1 MGPTR
6 QTQNQRQLERHL
18 QDLRTRFA
26 FMPELEAFLRRDES
40 TIAFARAWDN
50 RQLGA
55 MRIRAARATERQ
67 FSISL
72 EIPLLIANYGGETS
86 PLQPRIL
93 RRLEGEQLRGDMA
106 TEKDI
111 AILVAADPRA
121 LDFVRDRE
129 RFGYPVLVLLVEDLQ
144 ANFYRDRSLRSELA
158 RLLKSVNHFDFN
170 GEIVEAADF
179 FGRTSE
185 IRDVVRNLATG
196 NSVGLFGLRR
206 AGKTSLLYRAME
218 ELRSRGFATPYLQL
232 NAVDDGDGFREELVQ
247 SVARVL
253 DRHGSRVP
261 DDLYLID
268 RARRFRSGAEGL
280 VARRWIYDLNQLLDV
295 LDRETVF
302 VIDETDRAN
311 EESGDIDAGDYD
323 ERKSVNRALQQLRGL
338 IQLRA
343 ERGRKRACVFSA
355 GVAASVYSSS
365 VRFGHENQL
374 FGFVTPR
381 PLGPMPYDEMRSMVR
396 TLGKRSG
403 LAFSDVSV
411 VDALYDEY
419 GGHPHLTRRACAEVA
434 HYCHRLPDVQVP
446 HQVRLIDLDAAFTSG
461 SESSPSVAAW
471 ENFRSFERW
480 YPEEAAVVADV
491 LTTRRSATPT
501 TAPHAIDFGLL
512 NEDGSLRLRALLRTV
527 S

>member
-1 MGPTR
+1 MAPNR

-18 QDLRTRFA
+18 QDLRVRFG

-50 RQLGA
+50 PHLGA
-55 MRIRAARATERQ
+55 MRLRAARATERQ

-72 EIPLLIANYGGETS
+72 EIPLLIANYGGESS
-86 PLQPRIL
+86 PLQPRVL
-93 RRLEGEQLRGDMA
+93 RHLEGDQLRGDTA

-111 AILVAADPRA
+111 AILVAADARA
-121 LDFVRDRE
+121 FDFVRDRE

-144 ANFYRDRSLRSELA
+144 AGVYRDRSLRSEFA

-185 IRDVVRNLATG
+185 IRDVVQNLATG

-218 ELRSRGFATPYLQL
+218 ELRARGFATPYLQL

-261 DDLYLID
+261 HDLYLID
-268 RARRFRSGAEGL
+268 RARRFRPGAQGL

-295 LDRETVF
+295 LDREVVF

-311 EESGDIDAGDYD
+311 EELGDVDASEYD
-323 ERKSVNRALQQLRGL
+323 ERRSINRALQQLRGL

-343 ERGRKRACVFSA
+343 ERGRKRVCLLSA
-355 GVAASVYSSS
+355 GVAASVYSSA
-365 VRFGHENQL
+365 VRFSQENQL

-381 PLGPMPYDEMRSMVR
+381 PLGPMPHDEMRSMVR

-403 LAFSDVSV
+403 LAFSDISV
-411 VDALYDEY
+411 FQALYAEY
-419 GGHPHLTRRACAEVA
+419 GGHPHLTRRACAEVGD
-434 HYCHRLPDVQVP
+434 YCHRLSDVQVP
-446 HQVRLIDLDAAFTSG
+446 HQVRLVDLDVAFNSA

-471 ENFRSFERW
+471 ENFKSFERW
-480 YPEEAAVVADV
+480 YPDEAAAVSEVLSSGRNASPVAA
-491 LTTRRSATPT
+491 S
-501 TAPHAIDFGLL
+501 HAIDFGLL
-512 NEDGSLRLRALLRTV
+512 NQDGSLRMRALLRTV